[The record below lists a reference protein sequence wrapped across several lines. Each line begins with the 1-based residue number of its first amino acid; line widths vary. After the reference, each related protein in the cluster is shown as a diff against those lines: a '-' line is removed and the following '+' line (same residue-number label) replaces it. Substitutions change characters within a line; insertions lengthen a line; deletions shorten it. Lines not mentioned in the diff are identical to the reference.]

1 MNLRKALIS
10 DEESVLAFCKNTFF
24 WGDYIDQVWN
34 SWISEGDLYVIDDNG
49 YPVALCHATTF
60 DDANMVWIE
69 GIRVKE
75 SYRRKG
81 FANKLITESEFMAK
95 NKNCTKS
102 KMLIEYSNMSSIGL
116 VESLGYK
123 RESKWNFFSLEPMKV
138 RNIPKIQYPTYQN
151 GVMDFLSKNLS
162 FVDSWKW
169 LPFVEPNKIA
179 LKKKNQIICNQVN
192 EKTTSLAI
200 YTISKLFEKSI
211 NLTILF
217 GNSDGLT
224 KILTW
229 IQNLADN
236 KSCKKIY
243 VFTELEQLP
252 KIPSLKKKLLFY
264 LMTKDI

>member
-1 MNLRKALIS
+1 MNLRKALSS
-10 DEESVLAFCKNTFF
+10 DEGSVLAFCKNTFF
-24 WGDYIDQVWN
+24 WGDYIEQVWN
-34 SWISEGDLYVIDDNG
+34 SWLSDGDLNVIDDNG

-60 DDANMVWIE
+60 ENANMAWIE

-75 SYRRKG
+75 NYRRKG
-81 FANKLITESEFMAK
+81 FANKLIAESEFMAK

-102 KMLIEYSNMSSIGL
+102 KMLIESSNIPSIGL
-116 VESLGYK
+116 AEGLGYK
-123 RESKWNFFSLEPMKV
+123 RESKWNYFSLEPMKLKK
-138 RNIPKIQYPTYQN
+138 IPKIQYPTFEN
-151 GVMDFLSKNLS
+151 GVMDLLSNNLS

-179 LKKKNQIICNQVN
+179 LKKKNQIICIQVN
-192 EKTTSLAI
+192 EKITSLAI
-200 YTISKLFEKSI
+200 YTMSGLFEKSI

-217 GNSDGLT
+217 GNSDGLE

-236 KSCKKIY
+236 KSCKKIF

-252 KIPSLKKKLLFY
+252 EIPSLKKKLLFY
-264 LMTKDI
+264 LMTKEI